1 MLTKVLPTIQEEF
14 KSRGN
19 GFKQGESLSAS
30 ERENED
36 ENGGISIVSV
46 VTVHCWL
53 VGLRCVNTFEYVC
66 RYLYSCCTWLNY
78 SIIILYEI
86 YNNIIILYIKKKCP
100 RYIVSYFWINTCTHQ
115 SYEKMSKKLESILN
129 CWIYQIFSSIK
140 CREKKSNLKKK
151 KNLVLKFDC
160 IYT

>member
-46 VTVHCWL
+46 VT
-53 VGLRCVNTFEYVC
+53 
-66 RYLYSCCTWLNY
+66 
-78 SIIILYEI
+78 
-86 YNNIIILYIKKKCP
+86 
-100 RYIVSYFWINTCTHQ
+100 
-115 SYEKMSKKLESILN
+115 ESIVG
-129 CWIYQIFSSIK
+129 WWGVY
-140 CREKKSNLKKK
+140 
-151 KNLVLKFDC
+151 VV
-160 IYT
+160 

>member
-53 VGLRCVNTFEYVC
+53 VGLRCVNTFELIFL
-66 RYLYSCCTWLNY
+66 YLYSCCTWLNY
-78 SIIILYEI
+78 SIIIIYEI
-86 YNNIIILYIKKKCP
+86 YNNIIILYIKKK
-100 RYIVSYFWINTCTHQ
+100 
-115 SYEKMSKKLESILN
+115 MS
-129 CWIYQIFSSIK
+129 
-140 CREKKSNLKKK
+140 
-151 KNLVLKFDC
+151 
-160 IYT
+160 

>member
-53 VGLRCVNTFEYVC
+53 VGLRCVNTFELIFL
-66 RYLYSCCTWLNY
+66 YLYSCCTWLNY

-100 RYIVSYFWINTCTHQ
+100 RYIVSYFLINICTHQ
-115 SYEKMSKKLESILN
+115 SYEKMSKNLESIFL
-129 CWIYQIFSSIK
+129 IAAYIRFSHQSNAG
-140 CREKKSNLKKK
+140 KK
-151 KNLVLKFDC
+151 
-160 IYT
+160 I